1 MKGLTNRD
9 KSIYAFINQY
19 GSITIDQC
27 SKIFMQGNRR
37 KYEIAARRL
46 RRLVEN
52 QYIKMG
58 KIMHTNENQYYIDN
72 KLRYHD
78 SLVIQ
83 YCAELINIGA
93 SNVKFER
100 NKKWDTVNIISDGFI
115 YFEINNKSYIHLIEV
130 CLTNK
135 DIKLDK
141 YEQLYISNYI
151 QNQYGIEPKLIVVS
165 VIEDLNQ
172 HSNIIPISCF
182 DFNFN
187 NIVNKIL

>member
-1 MKGLTNRD
+1 MRGLTDRD
-9 KSIYAFINQY
+9 KAIYSFINAY
-19 GSITIDQC
+19 GGITIDQC
-27 SKIFMQGNRR
+27 SKIFMQGNKR
-37 KYEIAARRL
+37 KYEIASRRL

-52 QYIKMG
+52 EYIKVG
-58 KIMHTNENQYYIDN
+58 KIPRTNENQYYINN

-93 SNVKFER
+93 KDVRFER
-100 NKKWDTVNIISDGFI
+100 PKEWKDIGIISDGFV
-115 YFEINNKSYIHLIEV
+115 YFKINNKGYINLIEV

-141 YEQLYISNYI
+141 YELLYQSNII
-151 QNQYGIEPKLIVVS
+151 QERYGVEPKLMVVS
-165 VIEDLNQ
+165 IVEDIDE
-172 HSNIIPISCF
+172 HSDIIPMAVF

-187 NIVNKIL
+187 NIIEKVL